1 MCDIGIDCDS
11 ELGLR
16 TMYTYIYVYRQKCVT
31 LALIY
36 I

>member
-16 TMYTYIYVYRQKCVT
+16 TMYTYIH
-31 LALIY
+31 IY
-36 I
+36 MYIDRNV